1 MRNYELIVLFP
12 TDEELFRQGK
22 EAVNAEL
29 TKQGAH
35 DVKETDM
42 GDRVLAYTIKKRDR
56 AHYILFTMQL
66 DPQNVTPAEK
76 MFKLNP
82 NILKYLFVKAEEK
95 KPAAAE
101 AAAPAAAPAAVKA

>member
-12 TDEELFRQGK
+12 TDEEIFRQGK
-22 EAVNAEL
+22 EAVTAEL

-35 DVKETDM
+35 EVKETDM
-42 GDRVLAYTIKKRDR
+42 GDRVLAYVIKKHDR
-56 AHYILFTMQL
+56 AHYILYTMQL
-66 DPQNVTPAEK
+66 DPQSVTPAEK

-101 AAAPAAAPAAVKA
+101 AAAPAPAKA